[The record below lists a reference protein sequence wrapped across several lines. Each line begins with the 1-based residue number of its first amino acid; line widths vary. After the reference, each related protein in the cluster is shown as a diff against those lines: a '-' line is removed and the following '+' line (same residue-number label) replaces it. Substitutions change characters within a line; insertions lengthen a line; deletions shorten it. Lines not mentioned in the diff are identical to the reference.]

1 MQQEP
6 MFPVVVQA
14 VAGENFTVYA
24 YLLDGTIR
32 KVDVLPLIQGGGVFE
47 PLKNPVFF
55 RDALTVLN
63 DTVAWDLSRH
73 HDPTDCI
80 DLDPF
85 TIAEC
90 EAVAEERTA
99 SEVLAWDPDF
109 TKVTPEEAKHLEEA
123 ERNFQNGDV
132 VNHDEIDWD

>member
-24 YLLDGTIR
+24 YLLDGTVR
-32 KVDVLPLIQGGGVFE
+32 KVDVLPLIQSGGVFE

-63 DTVAWDLSRH
+63 DTVAWD
-73 HDPTDCI
+73 
-80 DLDPF
+80 F
-85 TIAEC
+85 
-90 EAVAEERTA
+90 RTPR
-99 SEVLAWDPDF
+99 PDRLHRLRP
-109 TKVTPEEAKHLEEA
+109 VYNC
-123 ERNFQNGDV
+123 RM
-132 VNHDEIDWD
+132 

>member
-1 MQQEP
+1 M
-6 MFPVVVQA
+6 
-14 VAGENFTVYA
+14 
-24 YLLDGTIR
+24 
-32 KVDVLPLIQGGGVFE
+32 
-47 PLKNPVFF
+47 
-55 RDALTVLN
+55 
-63 DTVAWDLSRH
+63 AWDLSGH

-90 EAVAEERTA
+90 EVVAEERTA

-109 TKVTPEEAKHLEEA
+109 TKVTPEEARHLEEA

>member
-1 MQQEP
+1 M
-6 MFPVVVQA
+6 
-14 VAGENFTVYA
+14 YA
-24 YLLDGTIR
+24 YLLDGTVQ
-32 KVDVLPLIQGGGVFE
+32 KVDVLLLIQSGGVFE

-63 DTVAWDLSRH
+63 DTVAWDLSGH